1 MNCAVGSSPNTSPPQ
16 RNPLTDI
23 GRPARVANG
32 LAAAALLAGALLL
45 GTGASPAQA
54 QNAGA
59 KTTPAQ
65 PAQGS
70 ATTGTTAKKSTAKSG
85 STAAGE
91 KGAAGGAASEKSQA
105 SYAIGVSVGSELHR
119 NGVGV
124 EEISAERVAAGLR
137 DALGGKV
144 QMSQEYQQSI
154 MVVLRKAHD
163 AQVAE
168 RQKEVAPNHAAAATF
183 LAENGKKKDVV
194 TTASG
199 LEYKVVAPGSGEPP
213 KPGDMV
219 TVNYRGTLLNG
230 TEFDSSAK
238 HGGPATFPSNGVIK
252 GWQEALALMKP
263 GAKYQLWIPP
273 ALAYDVESPP
283 SIPPGS
289 MLIFDVELL
298 SIKPAP
304 APAAAPP
311 PGHPQIQPAQPGQP
325 SSK

>member
-1 MNCAVGSSPNTSPPQ
+1 MNCAVGSSPNTSPLQ
-16 RNPLTDI
+16 RNPLADT
-23 GRPARVANG
+23 GRSARVANG
-32 LAAAALLAGALLL
+32 LAAAALLAGAFLLSA
-45 GTGASPAQA
+45 GASPAQA

-59 KTTPAQ
+59 SAAAQ
-65 PAQGS
+65 PAHGS
-70 ATTGTTAKKSTAKSG
+70 TAKKPAAKGG
-85 STAAGE
+85 SAAAGK
-91 KGAAGGAASEKSQA
+91 KGAAAGPASEKSQA
-105 SYAIGVSVGSELHR
+105 SYAIGVSVGAELHR
-119 NGVGV
+119 SGVAM
-124 EEISAERVAAGLR
+124 EDISAERVAAGLR
-137 DALGGKV
+137 DALGGKT

-154 MVVLRKAHD
+154 MGMLRKAHD
-163 AQVAE
+163 QHATVRAKEAE
-168 RQKEVAPNHAAAATF
+168 PNHAAAAAF

-199 LEYKVVAPGSGEPP
+199 LEYKVITPGSGEPP

-219 TVNYRGTLLNG
+219 TVNYKGTLLNG

-283 SIPPGS
+283 TIPPGS

-298 SIKPAP
+298 SIKPSA
-304 APAAAPP
+304 AAAPP
-311 PGHPQIQPAQPGQP
+311 AGHPQIQPAQPAQP

>member
-1 MNCAVGSSPNTSPPQ
+1 MNCAVGSIPNASPLQ
-16 RNPLTDI
+16 RPPLTDT
-23 GRPARVANG
+23 GRSVKVANG

-45 GTGASPAQA
+45 SAGASPAHA
-54 QNAGA
+54 QNAG
-59 KTTPAQ
+59 TTAAQ

-70 ATTGTTAKKSTAKSG
+70 TAKKPAAKG
-85 STAAGE
+85 APTAAGE
-91 KGAAGGAASEKSQA
+91 KKGAGAAAGATSEKAQA
-105 SYAIGVSVGSELHR
+105 SYAIGVSVGAELHR
-119 NGVGV
+119 SGVAV
-124 EEISAERVAAGLR
+124 EDISPERVAAGLR
-137 DALGGKV
+137 DALGGKT

-154 MVVLRKAHD
+154 MGMLRKAHEQQ
-163 AQVAE
+163 ASVRAKEAE
-168 RQKEVAPNHAAAATF
+168 PNHTAAAAF

-194 TTASG
+194 TTSSG
-199 LEYKVVAPGSGEPP
+199 LEYKVLTPGSGEPP

-219 TVNYRGTLLNG
+219 TVNYKGTLLNG

-283 SIPPGS
+283 TIPPGS

-298 SIKPAP
+298 SIKPA
-304 APAAAPP
+304 AAAAPP
-311 PGHPQIQPAQPGQP
+311 AGHPQIQPAQPAQP

>member
-1 MNCAVGSSPNTSPPQ
+1 MNCAVGSSPNTSPLQ
-16 RNPLTDI
+16 RNLLTDT
-23 GRPARVANG
+23 GRSARVANG
-32 LAAAALLAGALLL
+32 LAAAALMAGALLL
-45 GTGASPAQA
+45 SAGVSPAQA

-59 KTTPAQ
+59 TAAAQ

-70 ATTGTTAKKSTAKSG
+70 TAKKPAAKGG

-91 KGAAGGAASEKSQA
+91 KGAAAGGASEKSQG
-105 SYAIGVSVGSELHR
+105 SYAIGVSVGAELR
-119 NGVGV
+119 RSGVLM
-124 EEISAERVAAGLR
+124 EDISAERVAAGLR
-137 DALGGKV
+137 DALGGKTE
-144 QMSQEYQQSI
+144 MSQQYQQSI
-154 MVVLRKAHD
+154 MVMLRKAHEQQ
-163 AQVAE
+163 AAVRAKEAE
-168 RQKEVAPNHAAAATF
+168 PNHAAAKAF

-199 LEYKVVAPGSGEPP
+199 LEYKVIAPGSGEPP

-219 TVNYRGTLLNG
+219 TVNYKGTLLNG

-263 GAKYQLWIPP
+263 GSKYELWIPP
-273 ALAYDVESPP
+273 TLAYDVESPP
-283 SIPPGS
+283 TIPPGS
-289 MLIFDVELL
+289 MLIFEVELL
-298 SIKPAP
+298 SIKPA
-304 APAAAPP
+304 AAAAPP

>member
-1 MNCAVGSSPNTSPPQ
+1 MNCAVGSTPNTSPLQ
-16 RNPLTDI
+16 RHPLTDT
-23 GRPARVANG
+23 GRSARVANG
-32 LAAAALLAGALLL
+32 LATAALLAGALLL
-45 GTGASPAQA
+45 SVGASPAQA

-59 KTTPAQ
+59 TAAAQ

-70 ATTGTTAKKSTAKSG
+70 TAKKPTAKAG
-85 STAAGE
+85 AAAAGE
-91 KGAAGGAASEKSQA
+91 KGAAGGGAASEKSQA
-105 SYAIGVSVGSELHR
+105 SYAIGVSVGAELHR
-119 NGVGV
+119 SGVAV
-124 EEISAERVAAGLR
+124 EDISAERVAAGLR
-137 DALGGKV
+137 DALGGKT

-154 MVVLRKAHD
+154 MGMLRKAHEQQ
-163 AQVAE
+163 AAVRAKEAE
-168 RQKEVAPNHAAAATF
+168 PNHKAAAAF

-199 LEYKVVAPGSGEPP
+199 LEYKVITPGSGEPP

-219 TVNYRGTLLNG
+219 TVNYKGTLLNG
-230 TEFDSSAK
+230 TEFDSSSK

-263 GAKYQLWIPP
+263 GSKYELWIPP

-289 MLIFDVELL
+289 MLIFEVELL
-298 SIKPAP
+298 SIKPA
-304 APAAAPP
+304 AAAAPP
-311 PGHPQIQPAQPGQP
+311 AGHPQIQPAQPAQP